1 MIIQSVNFLF
11 LILSQDFKLLS
22 LVDIDFDVYRRKI
35 DMKTVRRNVTLP
47 NWLNREAEEAHIN
60 VSKVLQEALMTK
72 LGVNKY
78 WRKWEGILRGA
89 FLVPEIPVLMYI
101 ITCAKST
108 KKSCADLDCPAVWSV
123 LYSDYGAIV
132 LQGGWPLFLHRM
144 GVVLMDKKPFDF
156 KDLMAFGMFVLALL
170 TFVFTFCR

>member
-1 MIIQSVNFLF
+1 MKAVYPVIFTEVENAILVEVPDLEILTEGKDIHDAIEMARDAIGVTGISMQDHGETIPEPTNFRKVDVSKGTF
-11 LILSQDFKLLS
+11 AADGESQLS

-78 WRKWEGILRGA
+78 
-89 FLVPEIPVLMYI
+89 
-101 ITCAKST
+101 
-108 KKSCADLDCPAVWSV
+108 
-123 LYSDYGAIV
+123 
-132 LQGGWPLFLHRM
+132 
-144 GVVLMDKKPFDF
+144 
-156 KDLMAFGMFVLALL
+156 
-170 TFVFTFCR
+170 

>member
-35 DMKTVRRNVTLP
+35 DMKTVRRYVTLP

-78 WRKWEGILRGA
+78 
-89 FLVPEIPVLMYI
+89 
-101 ITCAKST
+101 
-108 KKSCADLDCPAVWSV
+108 
-123 LYSDYGAIV
+123 
-132 LQGGWPLFLHRM
+132 
-144 GVVLMDKKPFDF
+144 
-156 KDLMAFGMFVLALL
+156 
-170 TFVFTFCR
+170 

>member
-78 WRKWEGILRGA
+78 
-89 FLVPEIPVLMYI
+89 
-101 ITCAKST
+101 
-108 KKSCADLDCPAVWSV
+108 
-123 LYSDYGAIV
+123 
-132 LQGGWPLFLHRM
+132 
-144 GVVLMDKKPFDF
+144 
-156 KDLMAFGMFVLALL
+156 
-170 TFVFTFCR
+170 